1 MALLQPYS
9 HRFPRAES
17 YHDLSVRIEPV
28 IFELERATNDIL
40 IVAQSSVLRC
50 LLAYL
55 QGLKPHEI
63 PNVEV
68 NEGELIEC
76 SPMAYG
82 IQTRKH
88 VFWDPEEN
96 RKERDEIFFKQRQ
109 HGAGSAVEDDAELTD
124 EEAAKAVAAAK
135 SKLAQDPHF
144 SGALGGPND
153 GSGVEQVTKGVQ
165 QANLVDR

>member
-1 MALLQPYS
+1 
-9 HRFPRAES
+9 
-17 YHDLSVRIEPV
+17 VRIEPV

-63 PNVEV
+63 PSVEIH
-68 NEGELIEC
+68 EGELIEC

-88 VFWDPEEN
+88 VFWDAEN
-96 RKERDEIFFKQRQ
+96 SRKERDVLFYKQRQ
-109 HGAGSAVEDDAELTD
+109 QGAGSAIEDDAEVTD
-124 EEAAKAVAAAK
+124 GEAAEAVAAAK
-135 SKLAQDPHF
+135 SKLAQDPNL
-144 SGALGGPND
+144 SGALGIETDPND
-153 GSGVEQVTKGVQ
+153 GPGLEQVTKGVQ
-165 QANLVDR
+165 QANIVDR